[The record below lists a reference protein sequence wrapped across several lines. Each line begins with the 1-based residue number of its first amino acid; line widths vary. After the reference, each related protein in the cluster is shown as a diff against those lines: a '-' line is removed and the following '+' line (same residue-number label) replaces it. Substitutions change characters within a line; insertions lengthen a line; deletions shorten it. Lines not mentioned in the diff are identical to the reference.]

1 MQIVFDKIGSTRKP
15 FELELEG
22 VSLEGTL
29 QKSGYHRVAL
39 DAKLDGSIDLDC
51 DRCGSNYTHKL
62 DNTLKLSLSDQV
74 SEDKDDLD
82 IIEFLDGEIDL
93 SYILQSEI
101 NTFKNA
107 YNYCEKCDNND
118 EDFEVEY

>member
-1 MQIVFDKIGSTRKP
+1 MKIVFDKIGSTAKP
-15 FELELEG
+15 FEVSSEG
-22 VSLEGTL
+22 VKLEGTL
-29 QKSGYHRVAL
+29 KKSGSHQVTL
-39 DAKLDGSIDLDC
+39 DAHMSGSIELNC
-51 DRCGSNYTHKL
+51 DRCGDTYHSQVNNPL
-62 DNTLKLSLSDQV
+62 QLRLSDQV

-101 NTFKNA
+101 DTFKNA

>member
-1 MQIVFDKIGSTRKP
+1 MKIVFDKIGSTAKP
-15 FELELEG
+15 FEVSSEG
-22 VSLEGTL
+22 VKLEGTL
-29 QKSGYHRVAL
+29 KKSGSHQVTL
-39 DAKLDGSIDLDC
+39 DAHMSGSIELNC
-51 DRCGSNYTHKL
+51 DRCGDTYHSQVNNPL
-62 DNTLKLSLSDQV
+62 QLRLSDQV

-82 IIEFLDGEIDL
+82 IIEFLDGEIDI

-101 NTFKNA
+101 DTFKNA